1 MEMPD
6 SPPRLAVV
14 VANAITGDSRVQK
27 AALAAARDGWDV
39 TLIGLSRGS
48 KKVEKTTMGPVA
60 IVRVPVRDHYRKYR
74 KPRDGRHLR
83 RRVTQIGLPDRGAL
97 TGYGAA
103 HRAWM
108 LRQETRLATLS
119 GAGVLLKPV
128 HQSWVGTRHAVFRF
142 RRRLWGW
149 EQFRC
154 PEEAPP
160 TGDWRRDWPSQVDID
175 LALVPVL
182 VDLAPD
188 VIHANDITTLTTV
201 GQAVARL
208 RRGGHQVGWLY
219 DAHEYVR
226 GVDWPRAAQESAFRA
241 MERQFIRRADAVVTV
256 SPEIADLLRSDYA
269 LPETPLVVRNTP
281 IRSAIGV
288 SPDRPS
294 VRAAAGVG
302 TDVPLLVYSGWI
314 AAERGLNTAV
324 KALAA
329 LPECHLAIVAN
340 QKNPELRG
348 LLDEAIR
355 LGVRTRISVVPYVAQ
370 HLVPDYLS
378 TADLGL
384 ICSKRTLN
392 YEMSLPTKLAEYL
405 HGGVPVVASDVRTLR
420 GFVEEHGVGQVFR
433 SEDPESFA
441 TAVRR
446 GLAER
451 DAMAARITD
460 DIRRELSWEE
470 QSVGL
475 TQLYRRIAPRAPEAP
490 REVPWMLDEPR
501 TITDPAP
508 TPAAERSWRRLGD
521 TTIRLG
527 LGPANYAGQA
537 AWFASAVCK
546 ARSDVSA
553 EVFMYRSARPFGF
566 PADAFHDAAKLGTAD
581 VQVDQV
587 RRIVGRYTHLVADA
601 FRPVFGYLNGDHVGA
616 DLPLL
621 RTTGIKVA
629 LLSHGSD
636 IRHPLRHLERHEY
649 SHFRDAPEGVVETL
663 IAITEQNYRT
673 AEESRL
679 PIFVTTPDL
688 LDDVPWATWAPLV
701 VDVEAWRCERPVM
714 ERRRPVVLH
723 APSARWTKGTDR
735 IMPVLD
741 DLAERGVI
749 EVRLAEGVAWAE
761 MREMVQDAD
770 VVIDQFTTGAYGT
783 LSCEAMAAGRPVV
796 AYLSDQVKETVG
808 PDLPIID
815 ATPDTLREALEGL
828 IEDRDRAAKIGLA
841 SAEFA
846 LKYHDGTWTAR
857 VLDDFLGPPDH
868 DVRPAAA

>member
-6 SPPRLAVV
+6 SPVRLAVV

-39 TLIGLSRGS
+39 TLVGLSRGS
-48 KKVEKTTMGPVA
+48 KKVEKSTMGPVA
-60 IVRVPVRDHYRKYR
+60 VVRVPVRDHYRTYR

-83 RRVTQIGLPDRGAL
+83 RRVTQAGLPDRGAL

-108 LRQETRLATLS
+108 LHQETRLATLS
-119 GAGVLLKPV
+119 GPGVLLKPV
-128 HQSWVGTRHAVFRF
+128 HQGWVGTRHAVFRF

-154 PEEAPP
+154 TEEARP

-208 RRGGHQVGWLY
+208 RRGGHRVGWLY

-226 GVDWPRAAQESAFRA
+226 GVDWPRPAQESAFRA
-241 MERQFIRRADAVVTV
+241 MEREFIHRADAVVTV
-256 SPEIADLLRSDYA
+256 SPEIAELLRSDYE

-281 IRSAIGV
+281 IREAIGV
-288 SPDRPS
+288 GADPPS
-294 VRAAAGVG
+294 VRAAAGVAAE
-302 TDVPLLVYSGWI
+302 VPLLVYSGWI

-324 KALAA
+324 HALAT

-340 QKNPELRG
+340 QSNPELRG
-348 LLDEAIR
+348 LLDEAVR
-355 LGVRTRISVVPYVAQ
+355 LGVRSRISVVPYVAQ

-420 GFVEEHGVGQVFR
+420 AFVERHGVGQVFR

-441 TAVRR
+441 AAVRR

-460 DIRRELSWEE
+460 EIRHELSWEE
-470 QSVGL
+470 QSAGL
-475 TQLYRRIAPRAPEAP
+475 VRLYRRIAPRVPEAA
-490 REVPWMLDEPR
+490 RDVPWMVDEPR
-501 TITDPAP
+501 TTAGPAP
-508 TPAAERSWRRLGD
+508 QRQVERSWRPLGE
-521 TTIRLG
+521 TTVRLG

-537 AWFASAVCK
+537 ACFAAAVCK

-566 PADAFHDAAKLGTAD
+566 PADVYHDAAKLGAAE
-581 VQVDQV
+581 VQIDQV
-587 RRIVGRYTHLVADA
+587 RRVLGRYTHLVADA
-601 FRPVFGYLNGDHVGA
+601 FRPVFGHLNGDHVGA
-616 DLPLL
+616 DLPML
-621 RTTGIKVA
+621 RSGGIKVA

-649 SHFRDAPEGVVETL
+649 SHFRDAPDGVLDTL
-663 IAITEQNYRT
+663 VRITEQNLRT

-735 IMPVLD
+735 IMPVLED
-741 DLAERGVI
+741 MQERDAI

-761 MREMVQDAD
+761 MRDMVQDAD

-796 AYLSDQVKETVG
+796 AYLSEQVKDAIG
-808 PDLPIID
+808 PDLPIVS
-815 ATPDTLREALEGL
+815 ATPATLREALESL
-828 IEDRDRAAKIGLA
+828 IDDRDRAAKIGMA
-841 SAEFA
+841 SADFA
-846 LKYHDGTWTAR
+846 LKYHNGEWTAR
-857 VLDDFLGPPDH
+857 VLDAFL
-868 DVRPAAA
+868 RPAAA